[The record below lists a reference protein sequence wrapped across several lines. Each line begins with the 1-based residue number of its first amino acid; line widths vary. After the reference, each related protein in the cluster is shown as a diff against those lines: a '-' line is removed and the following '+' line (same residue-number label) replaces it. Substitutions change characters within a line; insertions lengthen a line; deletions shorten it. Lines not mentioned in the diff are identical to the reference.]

1 MNIGGSLVVFGIAWW
16 IAFIAVLPW
25 GVRSQAE
32 SGDVTEGTDPG
43 APTTPQLGRKAIAAT
58 IIAVIVW
65 AALFATI
72 EFRLLTLDD
81 FPYLP
86 DFVR

>member
-1 MNIGGSLVVFGIAWW
+1 MNIGGSIVVLGIAWW

-43 APTTPQLGRKAIAAT
+43 APTMPQLGRKAIAAT
-58 IIAVIVW
+58 IIALIVW
-65 AALFATI
+65 AALFTTI
-72 EFRLLTLDD
+72 EYRLLTLDD

-86 DFVR
+86 DFAR